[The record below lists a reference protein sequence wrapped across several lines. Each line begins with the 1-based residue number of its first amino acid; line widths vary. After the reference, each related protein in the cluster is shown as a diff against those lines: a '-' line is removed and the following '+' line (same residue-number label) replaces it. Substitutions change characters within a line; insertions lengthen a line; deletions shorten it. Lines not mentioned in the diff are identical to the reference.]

1 MQRFF
6 TKKNTIITVI
16 AVVVVTAIVYRL
28 VRGTWFGGIMEGAV
42 RARIM
47 GSGGTGQYAATPPG
61 PMERK
66 QAGGIARSRDVT
78 WISEAEHEAVTGQ
91 FGRRSFWKPEDVA
104 TTDATLP

>member
-47 GSGGTGQYAATPPG
+47 GSGGTGQYEATFAG

-66 QAGGIARSRDVT
+66 QVPRGGKGETMTYVSVPLHGGQKGESPAGSGIGPSLVAHAGV
-78 WISEAEHEAVTGQ
+78 SEV
-91 FGRRSFWKPEDVA
+91 
-104 TTDATLP
+104 